1 MIFKKDSLTINY
13 VTKLIVIFSVV
24 SFFGVLPSFGEEK
37 PDYPVTGIYSFEI
50 GRRSEV
56 AQYLSPIT
64 YHGTDFALSGFWT
77 KAMPFNPQR
86 FKMDFDARVSYVS
99 MLNLAGSATT
109 LGLDAHFSWHM
120 DRYFRLPHDLTVSI
134 GGGPAIT
141 GGVLALL
148 RNSNN
153 PVDVTIKAAIELGA
167 SLHWRSKIGRIPIVC
182 SERLSI
188 PLIGAFFMPQYGE
201 TFYEIYLGN
210 RRGLAHFAWPGNMPG
225 IDNVLSISMD
235 LGNTAL
241 YVGYRLSYTTA
252 YANNLSTRMLT
263 NGFVIGVIPGGLGLK
278 RTPCRPQSRP
288 F

>member
-1 MIFKKDSLTINY
+1 MSAY
-13 VTKLIVIFSVV
+13 A
-24 SFFGVLPSFGEEK
+24 EEK

-56 AQYLSPIT
+56 AQYLSPMT

-77 KAMPFNPQR
+77 KSMPFDPQR
-86 FKMDFDARVSYVS
+86 YKMDFDARVSYVS
-99 MLNLAGSATT
+99 MLNPARSATT
-109 LGLDAHFSWHM
+109 LGLDAHFSWHIC
-120 DRYFRLPHDLTVSI
+120 RYYRLPHDLTFSI
-134 GGGPAIT
+134 GGGPGIT

-153 PVDVTIKAAIELGA
+153 PVDVTIKAAIEVGA
-167 SLHWRSKIGRIPIVC
+167 SLHWRYKIGRIPIVC

-188 PLIGAFFMPQYGE
+188 PLLGAFFMPQYGE

-210 RRGLAHFAWPGNMPG
+210 RRGLAHFGWPGNMPG
-225 IDNVLSISMD
+225 IDNVISVSLD

-241 YVGYRLSYTTA
+241 FLGYRLTLATA

-263 NGFVIGVIPGGLGLK
+263 NGFVIGVIPSGLGMK